1 MFLIFTLIS
10 DMSSEPVDKKDD
22 IIDDEHG
29 ERYTWSQ
36 VIDKVE
42 DTKRIHK

>member
-1 MFLIFTLIS
+1 
-10 DMSSEPVDKKDD
+10 MSSEPVNKKDKTDD

-42 DTKRIHK
+42 DTCTKRIHK